1 MSDANNKVVDRSD
14 DEKSVAQEQEDRS
27 KRKRSASTTAE
38 TPDNDDGEEEV
49 SPKSQAKKEEA
60 KPASTTVKKQKFAD
74 RFSTQNGLYLTGET
88 DTSLMFDIIP
98 HKVGHI
104 IGSQGMIIV
113 DIGRRSGAKILVNQ
127 DFPPGV
133 MRQITITGTKEQNE
147 MAADLIR
154 RIVDFGP
161 TAIHEN
167 SLTGG
172 PMTTKMIECSQEQV
186 GKIIGTGGCNI
197 KQIQSKSGAKIQVYQ
212 NMPPDQ
218 PRKIEITGTQ
228 PAIDTAE
235 KLIREIM
242 ASIGAAYV
250 GGSGGG
256 HYQPGGF
263 GGAHGA
269 PRYPHQQQSFGAP
282 SPYGG
287 FAPRP
292 MMGGAMPPR
301 GPAAPQP
308 GEIQHTM
315 EVPRSIVGRLIGKGG
330 ENIQMIQRRSG
341 CRAHVDQSMPENM
354 PCKMSIFGIP
364 HNVNIAVALV
374 KEIESGMHTSEIGHS
389 LPMPISAPAVP
400 TPYGMPGPYGAPP
413 AGYPPAAADPYAAYA
428 QYGQQPAASPY
439 MNPYAPAAGAP
450 AATPGATPGYG
461 GYAGFRPPAA
471 GAGVAASTG
480 YHAPAST
487 TTPYAAP
494 YSAPAAAPA
503 PAPKSSEWSEH
514 KTEDGIPYWYNSR
527 TRESQ
532 WTRPPGF

>member
-1 MSDANNKVVDRSD
+1 MSDENQEVVDRSD
-14 DEKSVAQEQEDRS
+14 DEQSVSQEQEERS
-27 KRKRSASTTAE
+27 RRKRSASTTAE
-38 TPDNDDGEEEV
+38 TPDQDDGEDE
-49 SPKSQAKKEEA
+49 KTKKTES
-60 KPASTTVKKQKFAD
+60 KPAATNSSTNVKKQKFGD

-127 DFPPGV
+127 DFPPGM

-228 PAIDTAE
+228 TAIDTAE
-235 KLIREIM
+235 KLIRDIM
-242 ASIGAAYV
+242 STVGAAHL
-250 GGSGGG
+250 GGG
-256 HYQPGGF
+256 GFGGGYNQPGGF
-263 GGAHGA
+263 GGHGA
-269 PRYPHQQQSFGAP
+269 PRFPQQQGYGAP
-282 SPYGG
+282 NPYGG
-287 FAPRP
+287 FGAPRP
-292 MMGGAMPPR
+292 MGGAMPPR
-301 GPAAPQP
+301 GPPVPQA
-308 GEIQHTM
+308 GEVQHQM
-315 EVPRSIVGRLIGKGG
+315 EVPRAIVGRLIGKGG

-364 HNVNIAVALV
+364 HNINIAVALV
-374 KEIESGMHTSEIGHS
+374 KEIESGKHTSEIGHT
-389 LPMPISAPAVP
+389 LPMPINAPAVP
-400 TPYGMPGPYGAPP
+400 APFGMPGPYGAPP

-428 QYGQQPAASPY
+428 QYGQPPAAAPY

-450 AATPGATPGYG
+450 GAAPGATPGYG
-461 GYAGFRPPAA
+461 AYAGFRPPAA
-471 GAGVAASTG
+471 AGAAAASTG
-480 YHAPAST
+480 YPAPAST
-487 TTPYAAP
+487 TSPYTPYAA
-494 YSAPAAAPA
+494 APAAAAPA